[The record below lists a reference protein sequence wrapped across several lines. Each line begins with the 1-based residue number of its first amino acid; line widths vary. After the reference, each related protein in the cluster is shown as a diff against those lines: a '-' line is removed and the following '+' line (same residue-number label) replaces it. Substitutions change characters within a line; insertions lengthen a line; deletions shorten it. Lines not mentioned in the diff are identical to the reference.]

1 MKKSILIVDDEASI
15 VESLQEILEYEG
27 YDVRVASNGKQALA
41 LLDQAV
47 PSVVLTDFMMP
58 VMNGLQLMEVLRARP
73 ELQSL
78 PIVLMS
84 AVHLQPVRSR
94 QLWTAFLG
102 KPFEIDALLRTLEA
116 VLARRPARGAER
128 STASDAT
135 GSDETGS

>member
-27 YDVRVASNGKQALA
+27 YDVRVASNGQQALTQ
-41 LLDQAV
+41 LETGV

-73 ELQSL
+73 GLHAL

-84 AVHLQPVRSR
+84 AVHLQPARSR

-102 KPFEIDALLRTLEA
+102 KPFEIDALLSTLEG
-116 VLARRPARGAER
+116 VLARRPARGTQG
-128 STASDAT
+128 ST
-135 GSDETGS
+135 GPDETGS